1 MNSCTSIACT
11 QVGYTCTVVSI
22 VYCKVYKDRLYL
34 TGRALIIFYV
44 QCSHGA
50 VSVEYETGRALIIFY
65 VQCSHGAVSGEYETG
80 RALMNA
86 GVIPSSDIT
95 PEAALTKLSYV
106 LAKVK
111 CSY

>member
-1 MNSCTSIACT
+1 MS
-11 QVGYTCTVVSI
+11 G
-22 VYCKVYKDRLYL
+22 
-34 TGRALIIFYV
+34 
-44 QCSHGA
+44 
-50 VSVEYETGRALIIFY
+50 EYETGRALIILC

-111 CSY
+111 YKNLKNHDFINNFIISIF

>member
-1 MNSCTSIACT
+1 MTGRALIIFFVQCSHGA
-11 QVGYTCTVVSI
+11 VS
-22 VYCKVYKDRLYL
+22 VEYE

-50 VSVEYETGRALIIFY
+50 VSGEYETGRALIIFY